1 VAYAFGEHMLDF
13 KRRELRRRGE
23 LIDVE
28 PQVFDLLTYLIRHRD
43 RVVSK
48 DDLLDGVW
56 GGRIVSDSALT
67 ARMSAL
73 RRALGDNGETQ
84 RFIRTFPRKGVR
96 FVAEVH
102 ETLEDGQPNS
112 DRHAVRTPV
121 VQAVLPLPDKPSIA
135 VLPFAVAGGDT
146 EQEFLAD
153 GIAQDVITALSR
165 YPSLF
170 VIARNS
176 CFTYKGRAVEV
187 RQVGR
192 ELGVRYVL
200 EGSLRKSGNRI
211 RVTAQFVEAETGKDI
226 WAERYDRDLAD
237 IFAVQDEITEAVTVA
252 VAPAIA
258 QAERQR
264 ALRKPPD
271 SIDAWAAYQ
280 RGLWHVGMATV
291 DAPALAETFFQR
303 AIDLD
308 PSFASGY
315 SGLAVA
321 ILATATA
328 FGMRGLPEAQ
338 ALAEP
343 LAQQAVGLDPA
354 DAEAHSCLGWVA
366 LMRGDYRASLAQT
379 EHALQLTPNLSLAL
393 EVKGAALNFCGRRE
407 EGLAVLS
414 TSIRLD
420 PRDPRTC
427 VRLNHIALGLYLSG
441 QYEAAIDTARQS
453 IRQYPNFPLPYRWLA
468 AALGQVGR
476 AEEAIR
482 ELHKAIAV
490 APSSFNM
497 YVRDR
502 VPWMRAE
509 DYAHMVEGLRKAGW
523 EG

>member
-1 VAYAFGEHMLDF
+1 MLDF
-13 KRRELRRRGE
+13 QRRELRRRGE

-28 PQVFDLLTYLIRHRD
+28 PQVFDLLTFLVRHRD

-84 RFIRTFPRKGVR
+84 RFIRTCPRKGVR

-112 DRHAVRTPV
+112 DRHAGRPPV

-252 VAPAIA
+252 VAPPIA
-258 QAERQR
+258 QAEAER
-264 ALRKPPD
+264 AVRKPPD
-271 SIDAWAAYQ
+271 NTGPWAALQ
-280 RGLWHVGMATV
+280 GRRSPAGRATGV
-291 DAPALAETFFQR
+291 RP
-303 AIDLD
+303 
-308 PSFASGY
+308 
-315 SGLAVA
+315 
-321 ILATATA
+321 
-328 FGMRGLPEAQ
+328 GLP
-338 ALAEP
+338 
-343 LAQQAVGLDPA
+343 
-354 DAEAHSCLGWVA
+354 
-366 LMRGDYRASLAQT
+366 
-379 EHALQLTPNLSLAL
+379 
-393 EVKGAALNFCGRRE
+393 
-407 EGLAVLS
+407 S
-414 TSIRLD
+414 TL
-420 PRDPRTC
+420 
-427 VRLNHIALGLYLSG
+427 
-441 QYEAAIDTARQS
+441 
-453 IRQYPNFPLPYRWLA
+453 F
-468 AALGQVGR
+468 
-476 AEEAIR
+476 
-482 ELHKAIAV
+482 
-490 APSSFNM
+490 
-497 YVRDR
+497 
-502 VPWMRAE
+502 
-509 DYAHMVEGLRKAGW
+509 
-523 EG
+523 